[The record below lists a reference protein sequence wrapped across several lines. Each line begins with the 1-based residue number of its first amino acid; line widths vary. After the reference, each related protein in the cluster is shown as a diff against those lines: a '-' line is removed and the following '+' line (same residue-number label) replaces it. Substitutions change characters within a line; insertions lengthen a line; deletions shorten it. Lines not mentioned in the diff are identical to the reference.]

1 MLCFAQYS
9 LTGQILT
16 DEQAFATELAGRLGE
31 RRRAP
36 RALLRRLVERC
47 GVPFAREIL
56 RDCEAIQAAGGMLTE
71 AGDRLRSPGG
81 VFLYL
86 ARGRMRAAE
95 RHALFPTRQARQQ
108 RARERY
114 APFRRS
120 DRKALPKSLLRRSG
134 KVSAMKVSLTGRPG
148 QIERRH
154 ELVITTMTHS
164 PATPDLPRGVPPL
177 PGSPLPVTVYVSAR
191 QWRKVE
197 EALKL
202 PQEELVVD
210 GHCAWDGET
219 GCLALHATRVSTLS
233 AEALARARRQ
243 AESGTAASSD

>member
-1 MLCFAQYS
+1 MEATANSGGNLS
-9 LTGQILT
+9 E
-16 DEQAFATELAGRLGE
+16 EQAFAAGLAERLGE

-86 ARGRMRAAE
+86 ARGRMRAAD

-114 APFRRS
+114 PPFNHAGRV
-120 DRKALPKSLLRRSG
+120 ALLKPLLQRSG

-148 QIERRH
+148 RIERRH

-164 PATPDLPRGVPPL
+164 PAPPDLPRGVPAL
-177 PGSPLPVTVYVSAR
+177 PQAPTPVIVYVSAR

-197 EALKL
+197 EALQL

-210 GHCAWDGET
+210 GHCAWDGEA
-219 GCLALHATRVSTLS
+219 GCLALHAARVSTLS
-233 AEALARARRQ
+233 AETLARARRQ
-243 AESGTAASSD
+243 AQTGTAAPPD